1 MSRGTLRGCETVFGE
16 GEGEGEGGGG
26 GVTRRAQGQGY
37 NFPLSV
43 LRQMEI
49 SSWTRLR
56 LHFALLSRP
65 RLRHSVRETNTQLHA
80 DREDQERKLVCE
92 GGVIC
97 RC

>member
-1 MSRGTLRGCETVFGE
+1 MSRGTLRGCESVFGE
-16 GEGEGEGGGG
+16 GEGGGGG
-26 GVTRRAQGQGY
+26 GVTRRAQGQGC

-43 LRQMEI
+43 LRHMKI

-56 LHFALLSRP
+56 IHLALLSWR

-80 DREDQERKLVCE
+80 DRADQERKLVCE